1 MRPRAAAAIVA
12 AMSTR
17 LPLLAGL
24 AAAVLAAF
32 GASTA
37 QAALSPADLSV
48 VAGADDVAPFSGR
61 TADVRDIQ
69 LVGDRAYV
77 AGDFDLAGRRT
88 GPAALV
94 SGTTGDLDLALGSAM
109 DQGVT
114 SAADDGAGGVIVS
127 GAFTTPRL
135 GLLHVRADGTIDE
148 GFPQLP
154 RSGGVAQ
161 RAETL
166 VRVGTT
172 LYLGGYLTGITDAD
186 GAHARTGLA
195 AVDLTTGKATGWAPA
210 CTDGPLA
217 LAVSATSVFAAGQP
231 GFTCGGPHALVKLD
245 RTSGVADHSFDLN
258 ARSNYG
264 VATIRALALHGD
276 DLFVTGDFAKVGPD
290 PGMAR
295 QLLARMSASTG
306 AISSEAHTFNSG
318 GRLPVLEVVGDR
330 LYVGGDF
337 DDIDPVGGA
346 TPAVG
351 NLAVLDLAQP
361 SHPVIR
367 AFAPNPAQAVV
378 DAAPDGHG
386 GLIVAGDF
394 NSLNNGGDAIAG
406 LNRAYV
412 ARIDATTGA
421 GDAAWRSD
429 TAGEV
434 NVVVP
439 LADGRVFLG
448 GRMTITDGDHRPGV
462 AAFDRRTGRLL
473 PWSPSTIAG
482 DVASVSARGDS
493 VYLGGSFT
501 TVGGVPRAGLAKVA
515 AADGTLDATWDP
527 GADATVDVVRATD
540 DGLFVVGG
548 FSGGAK
554 VGGAVRSYVA
564 RVALGGSGA
573 ADAWAP
579 QLDGWVNALVPA
591 PDGVYLGGEFA
602 HVGGAAHASLAKVD
616 TTTGAAVAGWTAPAL
631 GGNGYVNTIAGAPD
645 GLVVAGDFTS
655 VGGDAS
661 HRYLVKLSADAGAVV
676 DAWRPRAPGQRRAL
690 AAGEGLLLDDGYNDV
705 DPSAPTLLARPST
718 GTGAAE
724 PGFLDRDWNMASGA
738 VAGGTVWIAGTVKA
752 DVAHRSFAVL
762 RVGAPVLK
770 AAPAIGGEATVGS
783 ALRCA
788 AGTWAPEAAGFAYRW
803 LRDGEPIAGATGGEY
818 VAAGDDVGRALRCEV
833 IASNDGGS
841 ARATSDAVAVRE
853 PVGPPAPPAGPL
865 PGPGGPGVPGPG
877 TDTTKRPT
885 PRAKPSLTATCKAGR
900 GRTAKTV
907 TCKVRLRGLASAPT
921 RLDATLKARGRTLAS
936 GSVRARGKRRTLGT
950 TVTVVLRGRRAIGR
964 RSAMLTVRVRP
975 GARTLRVAVKRIG

>member
-1 MRPRAAAAIVA
+1 
-12 AMSTR
+12 MSTR
-17 LPLLAGL
+17 LSLLAGL
-24 AAAVLAAF
+24 ASVVLAAL
-32 GASTA
+32 GASSA
-37 QAALSPADLSV
+37 QAALSAADLSV

-61 TADVRDIQ
+61 TADLRDIQ

-77 AGDFDLAGRRT
+77 AGDFDLVGRRT

-94 SGTTGDLDLALGSAM
+94 SGMTGDLDVALGNAM
-109 DQGVT
+109 DQLVT
-114 SAADDGAGGVIVS
+114 SATDDGAGGVIVS

-135 GLLHVRADGTIDE
+135 GLMHVRADGTVDE

-154 RSGGVAQ
+154 RSGGLAQ

-172 LYLGGYLTGITDAD
+172 IYLGGYLTGITDAD

-195 AVDLTTGKATGWAPA
+195 AVDLTTGKATDWAPA

-217 LAVSATSVFAAGQP
+217 LAVSPTSVFAAGQP

-245 RTSGVADHSFDLN
+245 RATGAADHSFDLN
-258 ARSNYG
+258 ARTNYG
-264 VATIRALALHGD
+264 AATIRALALHGD

-290 PGMAR
+290 PGVTR

-318 GRLPVLEVVGDR
+318 GRLPVLEIVGDR

-351 NLAVLDLAQP
+351 NLAALDLTQP
-361 SHPVIR
+361 AHPVIR
-367 AFAPNPAQAVV
+367 SFAPNPAQAVV
-378 DAAPDGHG
+378 DAAPDGRG
-386 GLIVAGDF
+386 GLLVAGDF
-394 NSLNNGGDAIAG
+394 NSLSNAGDAIAG

-448 GRMTITDGDHRPGV
+448 GRMAITDGDHRPGV

-473 PWSPSTIAG
+473 PWSPPTITG
-482 DVASVSARGDS
+482 DVASVAAHGDS

-501 TVGGVPRAGLAKVA
+501 TVGGVPRARLAKVS

-527 GADATVDVVRATD
+527 GADAAVDVVRATD
-540 DGLFVVGG
+540 DGLYVVGG
-548 FSGGAK
+548 FREGAK
-554 VGGAVRSYVA
+554 VGGAMRSYTA
-564 RVALGGSGA
+564 RVALGGTGA

-579 QLDGWVNALVPA
+579 QPDGWVNAIAVGA
-591 PDGVYLGGEFA
+591 DGVYLGGEFTHA
-602 HVGGAAHASLAKVD
+602 GGSGRTSLAKVD
-616 TTTGAAVAGWTAPAL
+616 TTGGAAVAGWTAPAL
-631 GGNGYVNTIAGAPD
+631 GGDGYVNGIATVPD
-645 GLVVAGDFTS
+645 GLVVAGSFTS
-655 VGGDAS
+655 VGGDATRR
-661 HRYLVKLSADAGAVV
+661 HLVKLGAGTGAVV
-676 DAWRPRAPGQRRAL
+676 DAWRPDAPGERQTL
-690 AAGEGLLLDDGYNDV
+690 AAGEGLVLDDGYNDD
-705 DPSAPTLLARPST
+705 DPSAPTLLARPAT

-724 PGFLDRDWNMASGA
+724 PGFLDRDWNMESGA
-738 VAGGTVWIAGTVKA
+738 VAGGTAWIAGMVKA
-752 DVAHRSFAVL
+752 DGTHRSFVVL
-762 RVGAPVLK
+762 RVGAPVLE
-770 AAPAIGGEATVGS
+770 AAPAISGDATVGS

-788 AGTWAPEAAGFAYRW
+788 TGTWAPEASGFAYRW

-818 VAAGDDVGRALRCEV
+818 VAAGADVGRALRCEV
-833 IASNDGGS
+833 TASNDGGS
-841 ARATSDAVAVRE
+841 ASATSDAVAVRE

-865 PGPGGPGVPGPG
+865 PGPGVPGGPGGPG
-877 TDTTKRPT
+877 TTNRPT
-885 PRAKPSLTATCKAGR
+885 PRAKPSLTATCRAGR
-900 GRTAKTV
+900 GRKAKTV
-907 TCKVRLRGLASAPT
+907 TCKLRLRGLVSAPT
-921 RLDATLKARGRTLAS
+921 RLDATLTARGRTLAS

-950 TVTVVLRGRRAIGR
+950 AVTVVLRGRRAIGR

-975 GARTLRVAVKRIG
+975 GTTTLRVAVKRIG